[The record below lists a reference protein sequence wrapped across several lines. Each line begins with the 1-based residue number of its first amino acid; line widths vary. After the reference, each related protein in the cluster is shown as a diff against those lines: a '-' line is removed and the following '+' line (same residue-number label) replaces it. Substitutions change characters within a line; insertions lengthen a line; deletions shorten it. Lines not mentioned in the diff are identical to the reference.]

1 MLVTHSVGRVMDLP
15 DFVCVFQ
22 AGGNNWWVEATGVK
36 LLLVPGGGGSGVVLQ
51 VCVRVRS
58 GMVET

>member
-1 MLVTHSVGRVMDLP
+1 MDLP